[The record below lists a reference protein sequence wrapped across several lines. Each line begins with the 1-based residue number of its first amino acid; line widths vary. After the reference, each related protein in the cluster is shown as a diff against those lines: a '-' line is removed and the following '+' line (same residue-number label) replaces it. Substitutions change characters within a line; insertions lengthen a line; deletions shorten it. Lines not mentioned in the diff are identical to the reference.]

1 MKICSL
7 AYDYFAIVVVV
18 VVVAFKPFEVPKTE
32 Q

>member
-18 VVVAFKPFEVPKTE
+18 VDAFKPFEVSKTE

>member
-7 AYDYFAIVVVV
+7 SYDYFAIVV
-18 VVVAFKPFEVPKTE
+18 VVVAFKPFEVSKTE

>member
-18 VVVAFKPFEVPKTE
+18 VAFNPFEVSKT
-32 Q
+32 QQ